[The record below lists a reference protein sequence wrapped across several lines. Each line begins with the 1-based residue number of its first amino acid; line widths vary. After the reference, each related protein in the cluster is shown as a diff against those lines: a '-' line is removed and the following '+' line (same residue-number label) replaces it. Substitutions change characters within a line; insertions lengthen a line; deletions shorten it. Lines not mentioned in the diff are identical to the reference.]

1 MSKSLLATGLL
12 VMMTSA
18 CGAASSVVPASAADT
33 TLPVA
38 KAPADEAAKDEPTP
52 QAVGMPD
59 ACASKSGDYCLPS
72 RTLAKALCHRDYP
85 TVALAMFAKGTV
97 WTRAYL
103 RTKTRAWNASGGG
116 SSNEMMAMSEEVLV
130 LRHRKP
136 KRGGMQVS
144 GAGESFDVLRWD
156 GGCVTLSSHELTTRA
171 FSKPK
176 NARIVFKRLERGVR
190 DVLKKVEAIRPS
202 YLKHRKECKGVSM
215 GRVSKACEKVDGVL
229 SRTLAAYVRD
239 HGGVPTP
246 QKIPG
251 AD

>member
-1 MSKSLLATGLL
+1 MSKILLATGLM

-18 CGAASSVVPASAADT
+18 CGGAPSVAPASAADT
-33 TLPVA
+33 PPPVTES
-38 KAPADEAAKDEPTP
+38 PADDAAEDESTLKP
-52 QAVGMPD
+52 VGLPD
-59 ACASKSGDYCLPS
+59 ACASKSGDYCLPPP
-72 RTLAKALCHRDYP
+72 TLSKALCNRDYP

-116 SSNEMMAMSEEVLV
+116 SSNEMMAVSEEVLV
-130 LRHRKP
+130 LRHRKR

-144 GAGESFDVLRWD
+144 GAGDSFDVLRWD
-156 GGCVTLSSHELTTRA
+156 GACVTLSSHELTTRA

-202 YLKHRKECKGVSM
+202 YLKHRKECRGVSM
-215 GRVSKACEKVDGVL
+215 GRVSKACEKADSVL
-229 SRTLAAYVRD
+229 SRTLARHVRD
-239 HGGVPTP
+239 QGGVPTP